1 MVFFLPVLLFG
12 ASCLTTRGGDGV
24 DARSERYNLRF
35 LGYDSDVHDPSGDRR
50 SYYKIFIDKVEA
62 GRTTTGLESQ
72 KKSFEARIQANR
84 HLLTVEKW
92 VLDPKKEANVKV
104 NISDSRSR
112 ISSILTWRVEPCV
125 TSMEVSSDN
134 RAFSRC
140 FSKKEL
146 VISFFL
152 FFFHGTCSGESATIL
167 ALF

>member
-92 VLDPKKEANVKV
+92 VLDPKKEAYVKV
-104 NISDSRSR
+104 NNIGQPKPDFFYFDMEGDS
-112 ISSILTWRVEPCV
+112 PV
-125 TSMEVSSDN
+125 TITMEVSSDN
-134 RAFSRC
+134 RASFTVN
-140 FSKKEL
+140 SKKN
-146 VISFFL
+146 
-152 FFFHGTCSGESATIL
+152 
-167 ALF
+167 